1 MYRVLLRT
9 PSLCLVALCVFAQTA
24 HAQEGRAKRL
34 RVEVGH
40 SSTHNSDTG
49 FSGAI
54 HFVTSIDDADLAR
67 LEAGLIGGNPYLG
80 LDAGIELRFPQQAPV
95 GLLLRAGGGLLG
107 EDGFG
112 GAYGRAGGGLE
123 LAVSR
128 RLALRATWQA
138 GVHGGQN
145 GPDLLHFGFDYRWGE
160 TR

>member
-1 MYRVLLRT
+1 MYPILLRT
-9 PSLCLVALCVFAQTA
+9 PALCLVALCVFAQTA
-24 HAQEGRAKRL
+24 HAQEGRAKGL

-40 SSTHNSDTG
+40 SSNHDGSDTG

-54 HFVTSIDDADLAR
+54 HFVTSIDHADLLR
-67 LEAGLIGGNPYLG
+67 FEVGLIGGHPYLG
-80 LDAGIELRFPQQAPV
+80 LDAGIELRFPQQARV

-107 EDGFG
+107 EDGFF

-138 GVHGGQN
+138 GVHGGRS
-145 GPDLLHFGFDYRWGE
+145 GPHLLHFGFDYR
-160 TR
+160 